1 MTPRPHPCT
10 VDGCDYQTINE
21 EELAGHLLAQHK
33 IGEGRTKRYLCEYG
47 CGAEFKHRPQR
58 QRHQNERGCPMRK
71 NIVVHKC
78 PICHETFYNY
88 DAKYHHLRTLHGRR
102 DEIIDILKKAA
113 GVKLPE
119 VYFRSAIETNLLDE
133 DLWAG
138 GTAHTFHDRFEE
150 DLML

>member
-1 MTPRPHPCT
+1 
-10 VDGCDYQTINE
+10 
-21 EELAGHLLAQHK
+21 
-33 IGEGRTKRYLCEYG
+33 
-47 CGAEFKHRPQR
+47 
-58 QRHQNERGCPMRK
+58 MRK